1 MRFQQF
7 VAEDKGVGLKGWLSG
22 PRHPR
27 KPTIQKL
34 VPRDP
39 HRIAVLPMIN
49 ISPDPADAYFAD
61 GLTEELIS
69 TLSKISEL
77 SVISRTSVMQY
88 RGLTRAATEIGT
100 ELAVSAVLEGS
111 VRKAGEKLRIT
122 TQLIDTQSDKHL
134 WSETYD
140 RELRDIFAVQSD
152 IAAKIAGSLRDCPSK
167 GGQRKNREETD
178 GKHESLRLVP
188 QRENPSSVTHRGRFE
203 SS

>member
-1 MRFQQF
+1 MS
-7 VAEDKGVGLKGWLSG
+7 EEKGVGLKGWLSG
-22 PRHPR
+22 PRRPKEHG
-27 KPTIQKL
+27 IQKL
-34 VPRDP
+34 APMDP

-77 SVISRTSVMQY
+77 SVISRTSVMRY
-88 RGLTRAATEIGT
+88 RGLAKAAADIGT
-100 ELAVSAVLEGS
+100 ELAVSAILEGS

-122 TQLIDTQSDKHL
+122 AQLIDTQSDKHL

-152 IAAKIAGSLRDCPSK
+152 IAAKIAGSLRVALLKEDKEKIAKKPTENMRAYALYLK
-167 GGQRKNREETD
+167 G
-178 GKHESLRLVP
+178 
-188 QRENPSSVTHRGRFE
+188 ENTLSVTHGA
-203 SS
+203 